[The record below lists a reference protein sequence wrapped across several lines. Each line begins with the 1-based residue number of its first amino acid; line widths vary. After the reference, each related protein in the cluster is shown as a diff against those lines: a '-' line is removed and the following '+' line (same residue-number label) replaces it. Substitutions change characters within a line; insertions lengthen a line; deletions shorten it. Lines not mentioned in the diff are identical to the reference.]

1 MFAATVASRVI
12 SQGQLQAQGCTPFD
26 GLRSVVNV
34 NGAVLCS
41 VTQLCLTLCN
51 SMDCSPPSSSVHG
64 ILQERILERVV
75 MPFSRGSS

>member
-26 GLRSVVNV
+26 GLGSVVNV
-34 NGAVLCS
+34 NGAVLCL
-41 VTQLCLTLCN
+41 VTQSCLILCN
-51 SMDCSPPSSSVHG
+51 CMDCSPPSASVHG
-64 ILQERILERVV
+64 ILQERILESVV